1 MASNYTNLG
10 VQLMT
15 TGEKAGTW
23 GTLTNTNWNIIEQIS
38 GGYVDQDIAGGAQT
52 TTLVKSDG
60 STGATM
66 ATRIWKL
73 SGAITGNQI
82 VTVPDSIENWWIIR
96 NATTDGSD
104 SYTVQVKTVSGTGIT
119 YAAGAAGR
127 VTKLLYTDGTNVVDA
142 SADFGEVTLTGTQ
155 TLTNKTLTSPIIG
168 TSILD
173 TNSNELF
180 KLTATSSAQN
190 EFTVAN
196 GGSGVGPT
204 LSSTGSSDSN
214 IDINITPAGTGDV
227 VLAGDTVKVGDSGA
241 AATLTSNGA
250 GTLTLTTGGTE
261 DLIISTNSGT
271 NASTITLT
279 DGAAGDITVLPN
291 GAGDFVIAGNSGNA
305 GRLVLGPDTDDTG
318 SFVASFTPGVLTEN
332 THYVLPLADA
342 GTSGDALTSNAS
354 GVLSWTT
361 MSGGTSWQAV
371 DTTGFTAVAGEGYF
385 CNTTSAAFTA
395 TLPSSPA
402 LGDECTFVDYA
413 GTFDTN
419 NLTVGRNS
427 EKINGVAADLTVS
440 VERAAF
446 TLVYTDGT
454 QGWLLKDK

>member
-1 MASNYTNLG
+1 MSSNYTNLG

-104 SYTVQVKTVSGTGIT
+104 TYTVQVKTVSGTGIT

-155 TLTNKTLTSPIIG
+155 TLTNKTLTSPKIG
-168 TSILD
+168 TAILD
-173 TNSNELF
+173 TNGAELI
-180 KLTATSSAQN
+180 KITATSSAEN
-190 EFTVAN
+190 EFTMAA
-196 GGSGVGPT
+196 GASGAGPT
-204 LSSTGSSDSN
+204 LSSTGSSDTN

-305 GRLVLGPDTDDTG
+305 GRLVLGPDSDDTG

-385 CNTTSAAFTA
+385 CNTTSTAFTA

-427 EKINGVAADLTVS
+427 EKINGAAADLTVA

>member
-38 GGYVDQDIAGGAQT
+38 GGWKDQDIAGGAQT

-60 STGATM
+60 STGATL

-82 VTVPDSIENWWIIR
+82 VTVPDSIENWWIVN

-104 SYTVQVKTVSGTGIT
+104 TYTVTVQTVSGSGVTF
-119 YAAGAAGR
+119 AAGAAGR

-155 TLTNKTLTSPIIG
+155 TLTNKTLTSPKIG
-168 TSILD
+168 TAILD
-173 TNSNELF
+173 TNGAELI
-180 KLTATSSAQN
+180 KITATGSAEN
-190 EFTVAN
+190 EFTIAA
-196 GGSGVGPT
+196 GASGAGPT

-227 VLAGDTVKVGDSGA
+227 VLAADTTKVGDSGA

-250 GTLTLTTGGTE
+250 GTLTVTTGGTE
-261 DLIISTNSGT
+261 NLILNTNSGT
-271 NASTITLT
+271 NSGTIEIT
-279 DGAAGDITVLPN
+279 DGAGGDITVTPSTT
-291 GAGDFVIAGNSGNA
+291 GALKLAGTSTQAGTFKIFEDTDLGSFHTGFTAGN
-305 GRLVLGPDTDDTG
+305 
-318 SFVASFTPGVLTEN
+318 LTEDIVY
-332 THYVLPLADA
+332 TLPLEDA
-342 GTSGDALTSNAS
+342 TTSGDALTSNAS

-395 TLPSSPA
+395 TLPA
-402 LGDECTFVDYA
+402 GTLGDECSFIDYA

-419 NLTVGRNS
+419 NLTIGRNGS
-427 EKINGVAADLTVS
+427 DKINGSAADLTVS

-446 TLVYTDGT
+446 TLVFTDST